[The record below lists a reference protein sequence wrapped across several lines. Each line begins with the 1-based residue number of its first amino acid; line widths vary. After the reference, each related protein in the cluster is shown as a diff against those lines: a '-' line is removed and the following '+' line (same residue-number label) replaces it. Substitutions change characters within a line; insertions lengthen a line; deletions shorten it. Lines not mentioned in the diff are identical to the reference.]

1 MEDKIFDGDFFNILQ
16 GLNIN
21 IKKSANYGASGAR
34 KSRVKGTSV
43 EFSDFREYVP
53 GDDFRRVDWN
63 AYGRFDKFFI
73 KLFMEEREALINIFV
88 DSSKSMNF
96 GEPSKATL
104 ALRLAAAFSYIAL
117 NNLDRVCINSLKNK
131 ELKATEALSGKLML
145 QRALSYLKNIELE
158 GTTDINAS
166 ITKKEFKGKGVSI
179 ILSDFFT
186 DNGIAEAVKYLTYKK
201 QEVILIHI
209 LSPEEL
215 EPNYYGQVK
224 LVDSETREDKSIILN
239 PSIMK
244 AYKKQLTTFKNSL
257 RDIASK
263 YGAAYIEA
271 SSEESIDKMILEK
284 LTRSGVV
291 SSVR

>member
-1 MEDKIFDGDFFNILQ
+1 MEDKIFDSEFFKMLQ
-16 GLNIN
+16 NLNIN

-53 GDDFRRVDWN
+53 GDDFRRIDWN

-73 KLFMEEREALINIFV
+73 KLFMEEREALINVFV
-88 DSSKSMNF
+88 DGSKSMSF
-96 GEPSKATL
+96 GEPAKSVL
-104 ALRLAAAFSYIAL
+104 ALRLAGAFSYLAL
-117 NNLDRVCINSLKNK
+117 NNLDRVCINTLRNK
-131 ELKATEALSGKLML
+131 ELKSIDALSGKMML
-145 QRALSYLKNIELE
+145 QRTLSFLQDIEFE

-166 ITKKEFKGKGVSI
+166 IMRKDFKNKGVSI

-186 DNGIAEAVKYLTYKK
+186 ENGITEAVKYLTYRK

-215 EPNYYGQVK
+215 QPDYYGQVK
-224 LVDSETREDKSIILN
+224 LIDSETREEKSIILN

-244 AYKKQLTTFKNSL
+244 AYKKQLESFKNSL
-257 RDIASK
+257 KDTAAK
-263 YGAAYIEA
+263 YGAAYIDA
-271 SSEESIDKMILEK
+271 SSAENIEK
-284 LTRSGVV
+284 IIFEKFTRSGIV
-291 SSVR
+291 SNIK